1 MTAAQTVV
9 ASRAAREAP
18 IAGEPWRVL
27 LVDDRPE
34 RRALMRVVL
43 GSVPPP
49 GSTDLV
55 VAEAAGV
62 AAACREAL
70 VRPLDAAIVEVQPVA
85 VGLAV
90 IEALRKASPSAV
102 IVVCSFHTD
111 PQTQLSALRAGA
123 DIYLPKPVSRRDLLA
138 ACRGPRVPA
147 SPERG

>member
-1 MTAAQTVV
+1 
-9 ASRAAREAP
+9 
-18 IAGEPWRVL
+18 
-27 LVDDRPE
+27 
-34 RRALMRVVL
+34 MRVVL
-43 GSVPPP
+43 GTVAPP
-49 GSTDLV
+49 GRTDVV

-90 IEALRKASPSAV
+90 IEALREACPSAV

-111 PQTQLSALRAGA
+111 RETQLSALRAGA
-123 DIYLPKPVSRRDLLA
+123 DVYLPKPVSRRDLLA
-138 ACRGPRVPA
+138 ACRGPRETV